1 MTKQQEDMQLIALDF
16 IAAMTYQTKLNIDCL
31 DKKVMNLRPSP
42 LKDKVLYFVQNQKD
56 WLRKLMAAL
65 DKIGI
70 AESMQRDLDGVELD
84 YYCIITEFARKTI
97 DMKGAANIMEAV
109 SECKEITDQMQ
120 QSIIQILNQHK
131 NGNTPNQ

>member
-97 DMKGAANIMEAV
+97 DMEGAANIMEAV

-120 QSIIQILNQHK
+120 QSIIQILK
-131 NGNTPNQ
+131 S

>member
-84 YYCIITEFARKTI
+84 YYCIISEFARKTI
-97 DMKGAANIMEAV
+97 DMEGAANIMEAV

-120 QSIIQILNQHK
+120 QSIIQILK
-131 NGNTPNQ
+131 S

>member
-31 DKKVMNLRPSP
+31 DKKVMNLKPSP

-97 DMKGAANIMEAV
+97 DMEGAANIMEAV

-120 QSIIQILNQHK
+120 
-131 NGNTPNQ
+131 